1 MAGQVAE
8 LEAYRVGARALAGR
22 IISAQEAERAR
33 VSREL
38 HDETG
43 QALTLLLVRL
53 QLIEEIAKEPAVHR
67 ELAVLRAL
75 VVSALE
81 GVRRLTL
88 QLGPSVLQD
97 LGLASALEWLADRI
111 ERDAGLHVEL
121 ILDHDDD
128 RVPIEVAVAVFRVAQ
143 EALTNVVRHAHV
155 REAAVMLKIRDQQL
169 VLTVSD
175 RGAGFDISAARS
187 DPTTCIGLFGM
198 SERVA
203 LVDGVIDLRSK
214 RGAGTQIVV
223 RVPLARGANT

>member
-53 QLIEEIAKEPAVHR
+53 QLIEDIAKEPAVHR
-67 ELAVLRAL
+67 ELSELRAL
-75 VVSALE
+75 VVSALD

-111 ERDAGLHVEL
+111 ERDAGLRVEL
-121 ILDHDDD
+121 ILDRDDD

-155 REAAVMLKIRDQQL
+155 REAAVLLKIDEQQL

-175 RGAGFDISAARS
+175 RGAGFDVAAARS
-187 DPTTCIGLFGM
+187 DPTASIGLFGM

-203 LVDGVIDLRSK
+203 LADGVIDVRSK

-223 RVPLARGANT
+223 RVPLTRGANT